1 MQAFLH
7 RAVSQGLILVRRLWM
22 HPTTR
27 AVLCAAI
34 LFYAGASI
42 DAQEAPKP
50 AETPEAEGDTEAPS
64 LVETTLA
71 LDIQTADYYEL
82 IAWCRQLGLA
92 ERGARKDLQ
101 NRLYAFYGIKP
112 SQEPAEKPGTRIVV
126 ESARSTEYFTIDRID
141 ESYLRLAGG
150 IKLAIYGE
158 DESSVHRIEADTIL
172 FNQTNDTISATGNVT
187 YVLEKEGE
195 TETFSGPS
203 LSFSLDSWDGTFVE
217 GVTRRER
224 TVEGEELTF
233 YFGGETITR
242 SEGDV
247 ITLENGTI
255 TSSKPEDPYYFVRA
269 RKIWVLA
276 PGEWG
281 LRDAVLHVGRV
292 PVLYIPFFFN
302 PAEEVVFHPVFGTR
316 DREGNFMQTTTY
328 LLGEKEQTESPFSFL
343 QIADAETQD
352 TRKELKGLF
361 LRRTDEPKEDGRK
374 DRWFVKLL
382 FDLYTRLGVH
392 FGVDVHVGRTAS
404 LQAFDFLFGVARSRT
419 IFETDTGY
427 SAFYRNE
434 FGMAQSDWHESRI
447 LSAEVPLRFGFKT
460 SYKVSEAP
468 FSVQGSVESYS
479 DPFFPR
485 DFWSREEDFDWL
497 GLLGMGDEAETPP
510 GKVNS
515 LLWRLTTT
523 LTPKTGELSPWIQTA
538 SLSDFTL
545 SLSWSAKETPAEQ
558 LEPWEEDSPMRTF
571 FYPRTLT
578 MPSAKAQVRGTLVQ
592 VPGGR
597 DRRRGRTDAR
607 TEPSRNGPKLRAPWD
622 RPMAPEEKRTD
633 EAEQD
638 VEKPDPPVRVPSL
651 QRDETL
657 ATAKAPIS
665 LTLSYDVRPSTSNV
679 VESQWSVWETVE
691 DIEVQSA
698 YSVFAADQSSN
709 LQFRGSLYDSLLSVT
724 NQVSFL
730 SQYRTHYG
738 KSETVSDSQWERW
751 QESDWEYTSARATDR
766 FTARTS
772 PLADVPFLKPTNL
785 TYNVDG
791 TVYRWEYSHTEGER
805 PVYVHVSPEWT
816 DEFVTKHNVA
826 ATLGIVPFG
835 QTQSLTFTRE
845 LPPEDEAY
853 TGKLSLS
860 GFGFSSSVST
870 GVTKPSEGERVGEW
884 VYSPLSLNLTYSP
897 GKMFK
902 ASNSARYNLDEEYWQ
917 NATVDV
923 TAGGFRGRVTAER
936 QRPWEFDPERGWQR
950 LEEPAFVPWSASV
963 SYTDSLEM
971 GPFWKNRI
979 DFETLRVNSKLT
991 TNLQRFTESVWSL
1004 DFTLRLKVYE
1014 FLDLT
1019 FTSSSRND
1027 SMYRY
1032 IRGLSEQVGRAPRN
1046 LFVDLARSFN
1056 FFNIDDRRE
1065 SFFNV
1070 NSLKIEAVH
1079 HLYDWDLSMSYTGS
1093 AKLSEDEA
1101 GFKQY
1106 EWTPTVTFLV
1116 KWKPIPEIERTISHD
1131 DSGLSLQR

>member
-7 RAVSQGLILVRRLWM
+7 RAVSQGLSLVHRLWL
-22 HPTTR
+22 HPIAR
-27 AVLCAAI
+27 AVL
-34 LFYAGASI
+34 FAGLLLLSHTGVYS
-42 DAQEAPKP
+42 QEAPEP
-50 AETPEAEGDTEAPS
+50 AESSASENEAEAPS
-64 LVETTLA
+64 LFETTLA
-71 LDIQTADYYEL
+71 LDIRTADYYEL
-82 IAWCRQLGLA
+82 IAWCRQLGLS

-101 NRLYAFYGIKP
+101 NRLYAFYGITP
-112 SQEPAEKPGTRIVV
+112 PQEPEEKRGTRIVV
-126 ESARSTEYFTIDRID
+126 ESARSTEYFTIDQID

-150 IKLAIYGE
+150 IRLAIYGE

-187 YVLEKEGE
+187 YVLEKDGE

-203 LSFSLDSWDGTFVE
+203 LSFNVDSWDGTFVE
-217 GVTRRER
+217 GVTTRER
-224 TVEGEELTF
+224 TVEEEELTF

-255 TSSKPEDPYYFVRA
+255 TSSKPVDPYYHVRA

-302 PAEEVVFHPVFGTR
+302 PAEELVFHPVFGTR

-328 LLGEKEQTESPFSFL
+328 LLGEKERTESPFSFL
-343 QIADAETQD
+343 QIAGEDTQETK
-352 TRKELKGLF
+352 KELKGLF
-361 LRRTDEPKEDGRK
+361 LRRTDEPKDEDRREG
-374 DRWFVKLL
+374 WFIKLL

-392 FGVDVHVGRTAS
+392 FGVDLRIGRIAS
-404 LQAFDFLFGVARSRT
+404 LQSFDFRFALARSRT

-434 FGMAQSDWHESRI
+434 FGMAQSDWHESRV
-447 LSAEVPLRFGFKT
+447 LSAELPLRFGLKT
-460 SYKVSEAP
+460 SYRISETP
-468 FSVQGSVESYS
+468 LTVQGSVESYS
-479 DPFFPR
+479 DPFFPQ

-497 GLLGMGDEAETPP
+497 GLLGMGDEAATPP

-545 SLSWSAKETPAEQ
+545 SLSWATKETPAEE
-558 LEPWEEDSPMRTF
+558 LEPWEEESPMRTF

-578 MPSAKAQVRGTLVQ
+578 VPKAKAQLRGTLAEW
-592 VPGGR
+592 PGKSA
-597 DRRRGRTDAR
+597 RRRGRSDTGAK
-607 TEPSRNGPKLRAPWD
+607 PSADGPKLRAPWD
-622 RPMAPEEKRTD
+622 LPEESRSE
-633 EAEQD
+633 EAE
-638 VEKPDPPVRVPSL
+638 PDEEAHEPPVRVPAV
-651 QRDETL
+651 QRDESPAAADSPL
-657 ATAKAPIS
+657 S
-665 LTLSYDVRPSTSNV
+665 FSLSYDVRPGSSNV

-691 DIEVQSA
+691 DIELQSA
-698 YSVFAADQSSN
+698 YSVFAADQTTN

-738 KSETVSDSQWERW
+738 RSETVSDTQWERW

-766 FTARTS
+766 LTARTS
-772 PLADVPFLKPTNL
+772 PFAGVPFLTPTNL
-785 TYNVDG
+785 TYNLEG
-791 TVYRWEYSHTEGER
+791 TVYRWEYSHTEGDR

-816 DEFVTKHNVA
+816 KEFVTKHNVA
-826 ATLGIVPFG
+826 VTLGIVPFG
-835 QTQSLTFTRE
+835 ESQSLTLTRE

-860 GFGFSSSVST
+860 GFGFTSSAGT
-870 GVTKPSEGERVGEW
+870 GVTKPSEGEREGEW
-884 VYSPLSLNLTYSP
+884 VYSPLSLSLAYSP
-897 GKMFK
+897 GDGVKI
-902 ASNSARYNLDEEYWQ
+902 SNSARYNLDEEYWQ
-917 NATVDV
+917 NV
-923 TAGGFRGRVTAER
+923 TTDFSAGGFRAQFTAER

-950 LEEPAFVPWSASV
+950 LEDPAFVPWSASV
-963 SYTDSLEM
+963 SYVDSLKI
-971 GPFWKNRI
+971 GPYWKNRI

-1032 IRGLSEQVGRAPRN
+1032 VRGLSEQVGRAPRN
-1046 LFVDLARSFN
+1046 LFVDLAKSFN

-1093 AKLSEDEA
+1093 AQLSEDDA